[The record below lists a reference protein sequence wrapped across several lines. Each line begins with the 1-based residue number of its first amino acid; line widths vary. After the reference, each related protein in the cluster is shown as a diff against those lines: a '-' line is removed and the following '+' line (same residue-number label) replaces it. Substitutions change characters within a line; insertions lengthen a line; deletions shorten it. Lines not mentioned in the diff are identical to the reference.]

1 MYKDTIIAILYHTLT
16 YNKTE
21 SSFQIDVA
29 DSTISFEEALDIF
42 FPGWGI
48 QPANEDA
55 TPVHFLYTIP
65 GILYTLKK

>member
-1 MYKDTIIAILYHTLT
+1 MAHIEGPTKVKDAGSTQSSRQFLTLPLMYKDTIIAILHHTLT

-42 FPGWGI
+42 FPG
-48 QPANEDA
+48 
-55 TPVHFLYTIP
+55 
-65 GILYTLKK
+65 